1 MQRQGKFG
9 SRKEQKG
16 TRRKKGAG
24 QETGGENREKIG
36 SKAGKDRE
44 GKKRRKRAMW
54 ERRESNVNKNI
65 EGEKIRKVWKIW
77 MGSRRTI
84 GKWRTRKEG

>member
-44 GKKRRKRAMW
+44 GKEKLRQIENLELLKR
-54 ERRESNVNKNI
+54 ELNC
-65 EGEKIRKVWKIW
+65 
-77 MGSRRTI
+77 
-84 GKWRTRKEG
+84 